1 MEMESLNAKVSGQV
15 VVILG
20 AGASRD
26 EASGK
31 RRAVMPPLDADFF
44 EQVQALEELTPSAL
58 RVLEVA
64 RELFGPEPAVTMEQF
79 FTQIEFFAELSQIGL
94 PIGSQA
100 DLDREPGIKYRDARK
115 DFVTALVDVLHEAG
129 VAQETSSGFPPDSDL
144 HQRLAVVL
152 RPLDAIITFNYDTL
166 VDYAL
171 REKQAEKWT
180 LLLPVGGDSEYWR
193 LAKHRMACN
202 STSLG
207 AEYPPAI
214 HVHKMHGSINWMLTG
229 DDIHLVRPPFRA
241 ESIAIM
247 PPAWHKPV
255 RDDKV
260 FSSVWSSARIALSQA
275 DILVIAGY
283 SLPRTDML
291 AQALL
296 RATAAVRIDRPFS
309 HVMIANPDDSTVEG
323 LVSVIGSAIGPGTRI
338 RRFGTFREL
347 ALFLH
352 PF

>member
-1 MEMESLNAKVSGQV
+1 MESLNAKVSGQA

-26 EASGK
+26 EATGK

-44 EQVQALEELTPSAL
+44 EQVQALEEVTPSAH

-64 RELFGPEPAVTMEQF
+64 RELFGPEPAVTMEDF
-79 FTQIEFFAELSQIGL
+79 FTQIEFFTELTRVGV
-94 PIGSQA
+94 PVGSQA
-100 DLDREPGIKYRDARK
+100 ATDREPGFRYLDVRDHFMA
-115 DFVTALVDVLHEAG
+115 ALLDVLREAG
-129 VAQETSSGFPPDSDL
+129 VAEETKSRFPPDCDL
-144 HQRLAVVL
+144 HKHLAVVL
-152 RPLDAIITFNYDTL
+152 RPHDAIITFNYDTL

-171 REKQAEKWT
+171 REKHPEKWT
-180 LLLPVGGDSEYWR
+180 LLLPVGGDSDYWK
-193 LAKHRMACN
+193 LAKQGMTC
-202 STSLG
+202 SPSGVG

-214 HVHKMHGSINWMLTG
+214 HVHKMHGSINWTRLG
-229 DDIHLVRPPFRA
+229 DDVQLVRPPFTG
-241 ESIAIM
+241 ESMAIM

-255 RDDKV
+255 RDDKM
-260 FSSVWSSARIALSQA
+260 FSGVWINARMALEMA
-275 DILVIAGY
+275 DVLIIAGY

-296 RATAAVRIDRPFS
+296 RATAAVRVDRPFS
-309 HVMIANPDDSTVEG
+309 HVMIANPDDSTVKG
-323 LVSVIGSAIGPGTRI
+323 LVAMIGPAIGPGTRI

-347 ALFLH
+347 ARFLH